1 MPDGG
6 MACEDSVADQ
16 ALAHL
21 LIEDGEHLADPIGM
35 NSCSDV
41 IILEQ
46 LWKNL

>member
-1 MPDGG
+1 MLGG
-6 MACEDSVADQ
+6 AMACEDPVADQ
-16 ALAHL
+16 ALSRL
-21 LIEDGEHLADPIGM
+21 LIEDGEHLADSIGM